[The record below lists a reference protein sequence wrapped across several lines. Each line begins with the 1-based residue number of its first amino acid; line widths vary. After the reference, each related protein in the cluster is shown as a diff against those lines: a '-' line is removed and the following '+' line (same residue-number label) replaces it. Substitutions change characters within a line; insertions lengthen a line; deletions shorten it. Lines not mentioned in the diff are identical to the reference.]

1 MTFTPIKNKQ
11 AIKIAVVITIGVLLA
26 LLILRSEKPHLA
38 DEDHGYAE
46 AEMQASTNEPPK
58 HGEPGHHHATDHLL
72 PTPRSEAEHGHE
84 PQPPEIMKGRHGGK
98 LFSQAG
104 FELEVT
110 IFEQNRSPEFRI
122 YTYQDGKPLDAAS
135 SSVNIQLA
143 RLGAEPQ
150 QFSFIKE
157 NDYLKSNTAVI
168 EPHSFNVEIMA
179 KHNNQTYHFNYAQIE
194 VRTKITDKQ
203 VQHNGIEVLTA
214 GPAKIMTTLHLQGEV
229 KLNADKSVV
238 VVSRVGGIVETVNAN
253 AGDTVKKGQVLAS
266 VSSQSIAD
274 MRSDLLAAQK
284 RVGLAKA
291 TYEREKQLWEE
302 KISAQQD
309 YLQADLNLQEAKIN
323 LARIQQKLS
332 ALGADPNG
340 QTRYAIRSPIDGVIT
355 NKQISQ
361 GQVVSEV
368 DRIFEVVDLST
379 VWVEMFIYAKDINVV
394 KVGQK
399 VTVKASAFDANAV
412 GTIAYVGALVGA
424 QSRTAMA
431 RVTLNNVD
439 RTWLPGLPVN
449 VELISDEI
457 EVPLAVSVEG
467 VQQLRDWTVVFGRY
481 GDYFEARPLILGRG
495 DERYVEVLEGFKIGD
510 QYASGNSF
518 LIKADIGKAGA
529 SHDH

>member
-1 MTFTPIKNKQ
+1 
-11 AIKIAVVITIGVLLA
+11 
-26 LLILRSEKPHLA
+26 
-38 DEDHGYAE
+38 
-46 AEMQASTNEPPK
+46 
-58 HGEPGHHHATDHLL
+58 
-72 PTPRSEAEHGHE
+72 
-84 PQPPEIMKGRHGGK
+84 
-98 LFSQAG
+98 
-104 FELEVT
+104 
-110 IFEQNRSPEFRI
+110 
-122 YTYQDGKPLDAAS
+122 
-135 SSVNIQLA
+135 
-143 RLGAEPQ
+143 
-150 QFSFIKE
+150 
-157 NDYLKSNTAVI
+157 
-168 EPHSFNVEIMA
+168 
-179 KHNNQTYHFNYAQIE
+179 
-194 VRTKITDKQ
+194 
-203 VQHNGIEVLTA
+203 
-214 GPAKIMTTLHLQGEV
+214 
-229 KLNADKSVV
+229 
-238 VVSRVGGIVETVNAN
+238 VSRVGGIVETVNAN